1 MHSMVLAATA
11 QDLAAVELP
20 MPEPGATE
28 LLLRVRAC
36 GICRTDLHVIDGD
49 LEEPKL
55 PLVLGHEIV
64 GDVALVGDRV
74 QGIQVGDR
82 LGVPWLGHT

>member
-1 MHSMVLAATA
+1 MHSMVLAAPA
-11 QDLAAVELP
+11 LDLAAVELP
-20 MPEPGATE
+20 MPEPRENE
-28 LLLRVRAC
+28 LVLRVRAC

-49 LEEPKL
+49 LEGPKL

-64 GDVALVGDRV
+64 GEVARLGAKV

>member
-1 MHSMVLAATA
+1 MVLAAPA
-11 QDLAAVELP
+11 LDLAAVELP
-20 MPEPGATE
+20 MPEPRENE
-28 LLLRVRAC
+28 LVLRVRAC

-49 LEEPKL
+49 LEGPKL

-64 GDVALVGDRV
+64 GEVARLGAKV